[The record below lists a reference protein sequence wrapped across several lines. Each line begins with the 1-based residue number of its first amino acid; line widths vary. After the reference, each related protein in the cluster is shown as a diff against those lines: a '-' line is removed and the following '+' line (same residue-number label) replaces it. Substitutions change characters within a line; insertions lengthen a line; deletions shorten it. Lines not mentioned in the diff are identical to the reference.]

1 MLIEY
6 IGKKLLSLRG
16 IQVPQ
21 GEMARTPEKAV
32 DIARQLGGEV
42 VLKVQIPSGGR
53 GKSEGVKF
61 ANSND
66 LDQVYSIAS
75 ELMKRKFSGYSPLGL
90 LVEKKA
96 KTLNEYYLSFT
107 VDDVKGVPVFMF
119 SSSGGTDVEKS
130 WDGDKNTVLQM
141 DPIEGAWEFQL
152 RDAIS
157 SAKVDR
163 SNGKVLAQA
172 ARRAYEVFNL
182 YECRLVEI
190 NPLAIVEGGAAVAL
204 DAKVDID
211 EDGIGRLDSSVK
223 EIIDT
228 RDGGDEL
235 EEAAK
240 RKGLN
245 FVMLDPRGNVG
256 VITGGAGLGMATV
269 DIMYSEGLK
278 PANFLD
284 LGGGATAEKVMDA
297 LRLVLRNTD
306 ARAVFVNVYGGINN
320 LADIAKGIVSV
331 KQEAEDRLIT
341 VKMQG
346 HFQEEAKR
354 ILEGAGVKIFITPNT
369 RMAVSC
375 LAEMLP
381 KGGRV

>member
-32 DIARQLGGEV
+32 DIVRQLGGEV

-61 ANSND
+61 ADSND

-75 ELMKRKFSGYSPLGL
+75 ELMRRKFSGYSPLGL

-96 KTLNEYYLSFT
+96 KTLNEYYVSFT

-163 SNGKVLAQA
+163 SNSEA
-172 ARRAYEVFNL
+172 
-182 YECRLVEI
+182 
-190 NPLAIVEGGAAVAL
+190 PSSGGPQSL
-204 DAKVDID
+204 
-211 EDGIGRLDSSVK
+211 
-223 EIIDT
+223 
-228 RDGGDEL
+228 
-235 EEAAK
+235 
-240 RKGLN
+240 
-245 FVMLDPRGNVG
+245 RGVQS
-256 VITGGAGLGMATV
+256 L
-269 DIMYSEGLK
+269 
-278 PANFLD
+278 
-284 LGGGATAEKVMDA
+284 
-297 LRLVLRNTD
+297 
-306 ARAVFVNVYGGINN
+306 
-320 LADIAKGIVSV
+320 
-331 KQEAEDRLIT
+331 
-341 VKMQG
+341 
-346 HFQEEAKR
+346 
-354 ILEGAGVKIFITPNT
+354 
-369 RMAVSC
+369 
-375 LAEMLP
+375 
-381 KGGRV
+381 